1 MIEQLT
7 PKQKA
12 KELIDKF
19 RPKVYETRIAEGFKL
34 INVKLQLA
42 KECAQLTVD
51 EILFAYPHT
60 YDLEIEYTRDGDEIT
75 VIKNIRG
82 NNEYWQQV
90 KQEIIN
96 YQE

>member
-1 MIEQLT
+1 MNEQLT

-12 KELIDKF
+12 KELIEKF
-19 RPKVYETRIAEGFKL
+19 RPKVYETRLTKEFKL

-42 KECAQLTVD
+42 KECAELAVD
-51 EILFAYPHT
+51 EILNWLFEKDNGY
-60 YDLEIEYTRDGDEIT
+60 YYWLE
-75 VIKNIRG
+75 
-82 NNEYWQQV
+82 V

>member
-12 KELIDKF
+12 KELIEKWMNLQI
-19 RPKVYETRIAEGFKL
+19 KIGGVYDGYISMN
-34 INVKLQLA
+34 IHQA
-42 KECAQLTVD
+42 KESAIITVN

-60 YDLEIEYTRDGDEIT
+60 YDLEIEYTRDGDEIK
-75 VIKNIRG
+75 VIKNVRG
-82 NNEYWQQV
+82 NIEYWQEV

>member
-7 PKQKA
+7 PKEKA
-12 KELIDKF
+12 KELIEKF
-19 RPKVYETRIAEGFKL
+19 RPKVYETRITKEFKL

-42 KECAQLTVD
+42 KECAELAVD
-51 EILFAYPHT
+51 EIIKVLVDLSNGDFT
-60 YDLEIEYTRDGDEIT
+60 YIHEVEY
-75 VIKNIRG
+75 
-82 NNEYWQQV
+82 YQQV

>member
-1 MIEQLT
+1 MNEQLT

-12 KELIDKF
+12 KELIEKF
-19 RPKVYETRIAEGFKL
+19 RPNVFETRLTKEFKL

-42 KECAQLTVD
+42 KECAELAVD
-51 EILFAYPHT
+51 EIINSV
-60 YDLEIEYTRDGDEIT
+60 E
-75 VIKNIRG
+75 
-82 NNEYWQQV
+82 NEHVSDIYENFWQQV